1 MTTAATGLEDASEGH
16 LRRELRFWEAIAISV
31 GIMAPTA
38 AMALNGVAPAGLV
51 GRAVPL
57 AFLFAAIA
65 IALISY
71 SFIRLTSY
79 FNHAGS
85 TYGLAGVTLGPRAGF
100 FGGWALLG
108 TYRCFI
114 AANIAEGGLFGGM
127 FCAST
132 GIWNNPEWIAIALV
146 AAGLAWLLAY
156 GDASMATRALLSFEG
171 FSVTL

>member
-1 MTTAATGLEDASEGH
+1 
-16 LRRELRFWEAIAISV
+16 
-31 GIMAPTA
+31 
-38 AMALNGVAPAGLV
+38 MALSGVAPAGLV

-71 SFIRLTSY
+71 SFVRLTSY

-100 FGGWALLG
+100 FADWALLA
-108 TYRCFI
+108 TYSCFI
-114 AANIAEGGLFGGM
+114 AANIAEVGLFGRW
-127 FCAST
+127 FLDST
-132 GIWNNPEWIAIALV
+132 GIWHNPEWIVISLV

-156 GDASMATRALLSFEG
+156 GDVKVATRALLSFEG
-171 FSVTL
+171 ISVTLIVILIVVIFWKVIGGTAPNGQNFTL